1 MLLTYLFLVLWLSS
15 DNKIRPILSIGLFR
29 KAIMINDVKNMTIVS
44 TSWWYVNT
52 CPTSS
57 SMLYKV
63 GGSEAVEVQLS
74 ERKRVQIGTDEP
86 EALLNAI
93 QSVNM
98 ALVMKSSEIPSYE
111 RNHRISY
118 DGNAPTRIDKV
129 LK

>member
-1 MLLTYLFLVLWLSS
+1 MLLTYLFLILWLGS
-15 DNKIRPILSIGLFR
+15 DNKIRLILSIGLFR
-29 KAIMINDVKNMTIVS
+29 KTIMINDVQNMTIVS

-52 CPTSS
+52 RPTSS

-98 ALVMKSSEIPSYE
+98 ALVINSSEIPSYE
-111 RNHRISY
+111 RNHRISH
-118 DGNAPTRIDKV
+118 DGNAPHTY
-129 LK
+129 

>member
-15 DNKIRPILSIGLFR
+15 DNKIRPILSIGSFR
-29 KAIMINDVKNMTIVS
+29 KAIMINDVQNMTIVS

-52 CPTSS
+52 RPTSS

-86 EALLNAI
+86 YLLNAI

-98 ALVMKSSEIPSYE
+98 ALVINSSEIPSYE
-111 RNHRISY
+111 RNHRISH

>member
-1 MLLTYLFLVLWLSS
+1 MLLTYLFLILWLGS
-15 DNKIRPILSIGLFR
+15 DNKIRLILSIGLFR
-29 KAIMINDVKNMTIVS
+29 KTIMINDVQNMTIVS

-74 ERKRVQIGTDEP
+74 ERKRVQSGTDEP
-86 EALLNAI
+86 YLLNAI

-98 ALVMKSSEIPSYE
+98 ALVINSSEIHSYE
-111 RNHRISY
+111 RNHRISH
-118 DGNAPTRIDKV
+118 DGNAPHTY
-129 LK
+129 